1 MEGFMV
7 LVFKSH
13 SKKVIIYKPRKS
25 LGRTWVLHKLKKLEY

>member
-13 SKKVIIYKPRKS
+13 SKKAIIYKPRKS